1 MKNPNQPIFP
11 EMDNR
16 RRWTDS
22 EREEMRKKLEAEA
35 RYEQD
40 QPFSD
45 CIIKEKSDE

>member
-40 QPFSD
+40 GPETD
-45 CIIKEKSDE
+45 YPDEGEEDE